1 MQGIQNGNL
10 HVDNYTQ
17 YMVQDIAYLK
27 HGADNWYFAAK
38 LAKQQNKLQIEEYC
52 IKRGDRWL
60 QYALGLSTKYHVK
73 LDGIIIGK
81 ELEEYMEYESYIVSK
96 YGPEYIFIAVYACV
110 KLWPFIANEL
120 KKDVHIVINKDSK
133 IKKNQINKNNIYQF
147 WIEGNLSEKSS
158 VRTAT
163 WLNELYQNGK
173 IDKKMALEIISNC
186 IRLEINFFKQA
197 CQEQSDQIDLYQFEL
212 DNNLNNPI

>member
-1 MQGIQNGNL
+1 
-10 HVDNYTQ
+10 
-17 YMVQDIAYLK
+17 MVQDIAYLK

-38 LAKQQNKLQIEEYC
+38 LAKQQNKLKIEEYC
-52 IKRGDRWL
+52 IKRGDSWL
-60 QYALGLSTKYHVK
+60 QYALGLSNKYHVK

-81 ELEEYMEYESYIVSK
+81 ELEEYIEYESYIVSK

-120 KKDVHIVINKDSK
+120 KKKKDVQFIVINKDSK
-133 IKKNQINKNNIYQF
+133 IKKNKINNNNNNNNIYQF
-147 WIEGNLSEKSS
+147 WIEENLSEKSA
-158 VRTAT
+158 VRTAK